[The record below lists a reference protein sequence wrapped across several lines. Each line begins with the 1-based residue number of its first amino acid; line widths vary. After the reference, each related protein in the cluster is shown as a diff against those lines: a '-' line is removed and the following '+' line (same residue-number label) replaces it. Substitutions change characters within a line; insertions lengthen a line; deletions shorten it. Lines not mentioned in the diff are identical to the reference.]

1 MLVFRGQGSGGRGSS
16 SFRQRGRRWSGEIIR
31 WGAETAGRLAVADHH
46 SRLAARFGAFGEGSV
61 IAFPQGVI
69 YGESSIHLGAG
80 SLVASHVTL
89 SVGMV
94 PGQTMETDP
103 VIRIGNGC
111 LIGRGTSIV
120 GHLEIDIGDDV
131 FMGTNVYITDQNH
144 SYEDLDV
151 AIGRQDPRDEAV
163 RIGSGTW
170 IGSGAVILPGADI
183 GCHVVVAA
191 NAVVRG
197 AIPDRCVA
205 AGVPARVVR
214 RHTDADGW
222 HAVKEIAHRQ

>member
-1 MLVFRGQGSGGRGSS
+1 MFRAQGSSLLV
-16 SFRQRGRRWSGEIIR
+16 SFRRLGRRWSGEIIR
-31 WGAETAGRLAVADHH
+31 WGAGVGGRLGAADHN
-46 SRLAARFGAFGEGSV
+46 SRLASRFGAFGEGAV

-69 YGESSIHLGAG
+69 YGESSMRLGAG

-89 SVGMV
+89 SVGMI

-103 VIRIGNGC
+103 VIRIGKGC
-111 LIGRGTSIV
+111 LIGRGSSIV

-144 SYEDLDV
+144 SYEDLDL

-197 AIPDRCVA
+197 AVPDRCVV

-214 RHTDADGW
+214 RHTDLDGW
-222 HAVKEIAHRQ
+222 QAV